1 MMSPHPMLRRTLAA
15 LAFVASSGLAYA
27 QFNARVQAIHNAP
40 DPSLEVIDFYVAG
53 QLVLDDVEFRTA
65 SPYLDIPALIP
76 LTGGI
81 APGNSTGPEDVFFE
95 FTFTLALNQ
104 TYQFILVGVR
114 DPDQFLPNPDGRDI
128 SLDVLVNED
137 AREVGSHPDSVDV
150 NVVHGAPDVSALD
163 VGVTLIITAL
173 DRVGE
178 VPLADGIQYSDRSE
192 YVTIEPMNVV
202 AVEGTDGNPASVWY
216 VAEDLYTFEEAI
228 TILMSGFLDPG
239 QNQNGALFAPMIVL
253 ADGSTTV
260 LEPVPVAIEGVAFP
274 RTFALHG
281 NYPNPFNPSTTISFD
296 LSSPAGVSIEVF
308 DVFGRNILTT
318 PRASFSAG
326 AGHEIQLDASSLPS
340 GTYLYRVLAE
350 MSGGMQV
357 QTGRMTLVK

>member
-1 MMSPHPMLRRTLAA
+1 MMSPHPMLRCTLAA
-15 LAFVASSGLAYA
+15 LAFVASSGLAHA

-40 DPSLEVIDFYVAG
+40 DPSLDVIDLYVSG
-53 QLVLDDVEFRTA
+53 QLVLDDVAFRTA

-81 APGNSTGPEDVFFE
+81 APGNSTGPGDVFFE
-95 FTFTLALNQ
+95 FGFTLALNQ
-104 TYQFILVGVR
+104 TYQFILLGVR
-114 DPDQFLPNPDGRDI
+114 NPGLFLPNPDGRDI

-137 AREVGSHPDSVDV
+137 TREVGSDPGSIDV
-150 NVVHGAPDVSALD
+150 NVIHGITDAPASDVEWA
-163 VGVTLIITAL
+163 GIILANDL
-173 DRVGE
+173 VFGE
-178 VPLADGIQYSDRSE
+178 STD
-192 YVTIEPMNVV
+192 YVTFMP
-202 AVEGTDGNPASVWY
+202 DGSGIIVDPRPATVIFYNPPPFDPGDV
-216 VAEDLYTFEEAI
+216 I
-228 TILMSGFLDPG
+228 TLLLSGFQDSAG
-239 QNQNGALFAPMIVL
+239 NQNGPLFSVL
-253 ADGSTTV
+253 AVFPDGQSIELSPFTVSTEPDGSH
-260 LEPVPVAIEGVAFP
+260 PHAFTL
-274 RTFALHG
+274 RG

-326 AGHEIQLDASSLPS
+326 VGHEFQLDASSLPS

-350 MSGGMQV
+350 MSGGIQV